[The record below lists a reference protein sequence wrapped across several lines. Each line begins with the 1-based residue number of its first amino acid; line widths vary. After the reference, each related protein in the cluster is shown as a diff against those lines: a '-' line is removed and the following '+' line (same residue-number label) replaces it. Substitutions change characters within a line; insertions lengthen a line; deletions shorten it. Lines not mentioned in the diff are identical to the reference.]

1 MSATNDEYL
10 VIGKGLMGTVAA
22 RHLSAQSSS
31 VAVIGPDEPIDRP
44 SHTGVFGSHC
54 DEGRITR
61 ILNPDRIWAIF
72 APRSIA
78 RYPEVQ

>member
-1 MSATNDEYL
+1 MNISL
-10 VIGKGLMGTVAA
+10 SGKASWEPQRRDISRPKV
-22 RHLSAQSSS
+22 R

-61 ILNPDRIWAIF
+61 ILDPDRIWAIF
-72 APRSIA
+72 AQRSIA
-78 RYPEVQ
+78 RSPEVQ